1 MKSRKIPGTK
11 YIYAPGSS
19 PDNPPPGQYGD
30 IKLISGSTY
39 VPFGQEVSDYLNIPL
54 CEHEVIKFS
63 NENIFVRLMQS
74 VRGQDVY
81 YIMGMSAPVSD
92 SIMEMLITLDALKR
106 DSAGRINVVIPYF
119 SYGRS
124 DKKDQPRVPITA
136 RLLADMI
143 QVAGADRYMAIDL
156 HAPQIQGFFSIPGDA
171 LTAFHL
177 ISDYFAEKRLEDG
190 VVLSTDL
197 GFAKRGRNYAAR
209 LDMPLA
215 VVEKRRIGN
224 RDQAEVMSLI
234 GEVAGK
240 AAIVIDDEC
249 DTGGTL
255 SNAVQVALDNGAREV
270 YVAFTHAVMSGPAI
284 ERLTALPIQEIVTT
298 NTLPIP
304 AAKIEKLPN
313 LTILSVAP
321 LIAEVIKRAHEGRSV
336 GELFNE

>member
-1 MKSRKIPGTK
+1 M
-11 YIYAPGSS
+11 
-19 PDNPPPGQYGD
+19 
-30 IKLISGSTY
+30 
-39 VPFGQEVSDYLNIPL
+39 
-54 CEHEVIKFS
+54 
-63 NENIFVRLMQS
+63 
-74 VRGQDVY
+74 
-81 YIMGMSAPVSD
+81 
-92 SIMEMLITLDALKR
+92 
-106 DSAGRINVVIPYF
+106 
-119 SYGRS
+119 
-124 DKKDQPRVPITA
+124 
-136 RLLADMI
+136 
-143 QVAGADRYMAIDL
+143 
-156 HAPQIQGFFSIPGDA
+156 
-171 LTAFHL
+171 